1 VSALAVLDALS
12 AVLLAAML
20 LVALANLACAPR
32 LHRAGVPRVLR
43 RVSVLVPA
51 RNEAANLRAHLP
63 LLLASRYPRLEVLVL
78 DDGSE
83 DGTAAVAEAFAREA
97 PGRLRLI
104 HGAPLPAGWLGKPW
118 ACAQL
123 ARAARGDVLIFC
135 DADVA
140 VGPRAAART
149 VALLERHAA
158 DAATAIPRPRL
169 EGAAEAAA
177 VPLVAQFPVAAMLP
191 LALVPRTASPRVSM
205 ANGQWLAF
213 TRDAYARVGG
223 HAAVRGAVLEDV
235 LLGRAVKR
243 AGLRLV
249 AAAAPHDLAVRMYD
263 GWNEA
268 RAGFRK
274 NLYALL
280 GGRPA
285 TFAAGACLFLLSS
298 VYPFLAAARG
308 TAAGV
313 LALAL
318 LAAVRIASAALF
330 RQGWRTVLLHPLG
343 AVLAL
348 RIAVESFAT
357 RGRVQWRGR
366 WVGGEGGLADRWGG
380 DGLETRRWNGTK
392 SAFAAPS
399 RTAIRGDVRI
409 RRFGP
414 GVCAPSVSS

>member
-1 VSALAVLDALS
+1 VLDVLAA
-12 AVLLAAML
+12 AVLAAML

-32 LHRAGVPRVLR
+32 LHRAAAPRVLR

-51 RNEAANLRAHLP
+51 RDEAENLRAHLP
-63 LLLASRYPRLEVLVL
+63 LLLASRYPLLEILVL
-78 DDGSE
+78 DDGSV

-97 PGRLRLI
+97 PDRLRLVR
-104 HGAPLPAGWLGKPW
+104 GEPLPAGWLGKPW

-123 ARAARGDVLIFC
+123 AREARGDVLVFC

-140 VGPRAAART
+140 VGPRAVART
-149 VALLERHAA
+149 VGLLERHAA
-158 DAATAIPRPRL
+158 GALTAIPRPRL
-169 EGAAEAAA
+169 GSAAEAA
-177 VPLVAQFPVAAMLP
+177 VIPLVAQLPVAAVLP
-191 LALVPRTASPRVSM
+191 LALVPRTASPVLSM

-213 TRDAYARVGG
+213 TREAYARIGG
-223 HAAVRGAVLEDV
+223 HESVRGAVLDDV

-249 AAAAPHDLAVRMYD
+249 AAAAPRDLAVRMYD
-263 GWNEA
+263 GWDEV

-280 GGRPA
+280 GARPA
-285 TFAAGACLFLLSS
+285 PFVTGACLFLLAA

-308 TAAGV
+308 TATG
-313 LALAL
+313 ALAL
-318 LAAVRIASAALF
+318 GLLIAVRIASAALF
-330 RQGWRTVLLHPLG
+330 RQGWRTVVLHPLG

-366 WVGGEGGLADRWGG
+366 WVEARA
-380 DGLETRRWNGTK
+380 E
-392 SAFAAPS
+392 
-399 RTAIRGDVRI
+399 
-409 RRFGP
+409 P
-414 GVCAPSVSS
+414 G